1 MNKIR
6 KFFNLSSKDKR
17 LFAEAV
23 YLLFYYKLFL
33 SCTSFKKIS
42 QQFKRDNLSDKTADR
57 ALLSHIRRAIYRA
70 DKLAIWK
77 NRCLICSLA
86 ARKMIEKRGI
96 NSTLHLAVRYV
107 DKKTFIDQKTFVIE
121 QNIKQHSTDQP
132 GEGETD
138 QQRLVEEYKF
148 IKRQKMEA
156 HAWLTV
162 GDFYVTR
169 GSNETFK
176 EIFQI

>member
-1 MNKIR
+1 
-6 KFFNLSSKDKR
+6 
-17 LFAEAV
+17 
-23 YLLFYYKLFL
+23 
-33 SCTSFKKIS
+33 
-42 QQFKRDNLSDKTADR
+42 
-57 ALLSHIRRAIYRA
+57 
-70 DKLAIWK
+70 
-77 NRCLICSLA
+77 
-86 ARKMIEKRGI
+86 MIEKRGI
-96 NSTLHLAVRYV
+96 NSTLHLAVRFV
-107 DKKTFIDQKTFVIE
+107 DKKTFIDQKMFVIEQNIE

-132 GEGETD
+132 GEGVTD

-162 GDFYVTR
+162 GDFHVTR